1 MKPEL
6 MDLYFLKTELWNIRN
21 INLKNIRNNLDEVL
35 KSLKN
40 NKSMDPLGMV
50 NELFKEGCIGTNLK
64 KALRRLFNGVKIQ
77 ELIPILMDL
86 SNITT
91 IYKKKGSR
99 FDLNNDGGIFTLTV
113 MKKILDKLIYVDSY
127 SAIDENMSECNVG
140 AKRKRKSKI
149 TY

>member
-1 MKPEL
+1 
-6 MDLYFLKTELWNIRN
+6 
-21 INLKNIRNNLDEVL
+21 
-35 KSLKN
+35 
-40 NKSMDPLGMV
+40 MDPLGMV

-127 SAIDENMSECNVG
+127 SAIDENMSECNIG